1 MKKYLIILTIMM
13 ISVLQTNA
21 SAATDPW
28 VLLQEQYRQS
38 PKEPV
43 PAGVTKKDPW
53 VLLRTVFLPFS
64 EAEEKRAVIDAG
76 AARTFSGKINGLMA
90 PYDDIVL
97 RASKTFDIPAA
108 VIKSVMMAE
117 SGGNPDA
124 KTRLSSAKGLMQTID
139 STFKMARNGLA
150 KQGIRIKNDPFDP
163 EASIMAGSW
172 YLNRMYKK
180 AQDDRKIIVPDR
192 KDIATWR
199 YPLEYYYAGPALGA
213 KLKNKILVFSKGTKR
228 VIDKRAYSKKIQAWA
243 KILERS

>member
-1 MKKYLIILTIMM
+1 MKITPIILAIMM
-13 ISVLQTNA
+13 ISLLQTNA
-21 SAATDPW
+21 LAATDPW
-28 VLLQEQYRQS
+28 VLLQEQYRQT

-43 PAGVTKKDPW
+43 QARVAKKDPW

-64 EAEEKRAVIDAG
+64 EAEEKRAFIDPG

-90 PYDDIVL
+90 PYDDIVA
-97 RASKTFDIPAA
+97 RASKTFDIPIA

-117 SGGNPDA
+117 SAGNPNA

-139 STFKMARNGLA
+139 ATFKMARKGLA
-150 KQGIRIKNDPFDP
+150 DQGILIKNDPFDP

-172 YLNRMYKK
+172 YLDRMYKK
-180 AQDDRKIIVPDR
+180 ALDDKKMIVPDR
-192 KDIATWR
+192 KDIASWR
-199 YPLEYYYAGPALGA
+199 YPLEYYYAGPAHGA
-213 KLKNKILVFSKGTKR
+213 KAKNKILVFSKGTKR